1 MCALFGGPRARS
13 FFRHHNRQ
21 LLNRIIAQEVLYYKF
36 SLKETQVNLY
46 GESKNKMYYQPILLT
61 CLLEAQEQVSEDA
74 EYGKGRNQQINFRF
88 LRDDLIDLNLYPEA
102 GDIIVWQESY
112 YEVDLVTENQRV
124 MGKNPE
130 YSLQSDLQKYG
141 ESWSMICRTH
151 LTGVNK
157 LNIIKST

>member
-1 MCALFGGPRARS
+1 MALFGGPRARS

-21 LLNRIIAQEVLYYKF
+21 LLNRIIAQEVIYYKI
-36 SLKETQVNLY
+36 SLKETETNIY
-46 GESKNKMYYQPILLT
+46 GESKNKMYYQPIMLT
-61 CLLEAQEQVSEDA
+61 CLIEAQEQTSEDA
-74 EYGKGRNQQINFRF
+74 DYGKGRNQLNNFRF

-112 YEVDLVTENQRV
+112 YEVDLIVENQRV

-130 YSLQSDLQKYG
+130 YSLQSDLEKYG
-141 ESWSMICRTH
+141 ESWSIICRAH

-157 LNIIKST
+157 LNIIKSQ